1 MQRKTVVRFLTF
13 DGSRSRPK
21 SWRYSQGDDLSPS
34 RSEGGMVLDF
44 GNATLSLN
52 GKAPDLRLKDE
63 RVRGRGC
70 EHLLSGS

>member
-1 MQRKTVVRFLTF
+1 
-13 DGSRSRPK
+13 
-21 SWRYSQGDDLSPS
+21 
-34 RSEGGMVLDF
+34 MVLDF

-70 EHLLSGS
+70 KHLLSGS